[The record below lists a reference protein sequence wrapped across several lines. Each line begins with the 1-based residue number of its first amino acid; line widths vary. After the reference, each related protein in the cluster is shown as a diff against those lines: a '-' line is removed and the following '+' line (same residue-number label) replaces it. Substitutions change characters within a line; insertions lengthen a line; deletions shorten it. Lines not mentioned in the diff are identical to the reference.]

1 MKKFKLKTEISYDFK
16 LIGISSHE
24 KPHKLTWAINTK
36 LNFSFIQSENIILFD
51 KKLNEEFEFA
61 KYTYIDDNEVEY
73 NLISNRS
80 SNAFFLNELS
90 NFDYF
95 LQLYG
100 DLSKQHRDEI
110 ISNLRTVEFINA
122 ALKLDPICLLQRDRF
137 LF

>member
-61 KYTYIDDNEVEY
+61 KYIYIDDNEVEY